1 MADAGGSGAGA
12 AAPQRFEVRGI
23 CVLGRGP
30 PSSPPSSTTRPSASR
45 PARLVHPFA
54 GLACSCIAPSDR
66 SRRGARAPAPPLPLG
81 PPRRS
86 RSGRPSRSGAG
97 TSSWRTAPSA
107 ATTSWTSASSA
118 RPTRRRRPPRTASWR
133 GAWRAAS
140 RRSGARARA
149 RAQLHSLL
157 RRACALASRLT
168 PISLS
173 HAARALSAP
182 RAGASATT
190 PFTSTVSAAA
200 AAASARRGACAHAS
214 PSSLAACRHLAL
226 AEDAAGV
233 PAGQPRLG
241 VRQVRPV
248 RSRGGGGGANA
259 CTAIR
264 AHAFAPLSRCLR
276 RAPS

>member
-1 MADAGGSGAGA
+1 MENCA
-12 AAPQRFEVRGI
+12 I
-23 CVLGRGP
+23 CRNHIMDL
-30 PSSPPSSTTRPSASR
+30 
-45 PARLVHPFA
+45 
-54 GLACSCIAPSDR
+54 CIECQANQ
-66 SRRGARAPAPPLPLG
+66 A
-81 PPRRS
+81 
-86 RSGRPSRSGAG
+86 
-97 TSSWRTAPSA
+97 A
-107 ATTSWTSASSA
+107 ATTEDCVV
-118 RPTRRRRPPRTASWR
+118 
-133 GAWRAAS
+133 AWCVAS
-140 RRSGARARA
+140 RVAPIGGARARA
-149 RAQLHSLL
+149 RAAPFASTPRLRAGLATDADFSLA
-157 RRACALASRLT
+157 R
-168 PISLS
+168 
-173 HAARALSAP
+173 AARALSAP

-276 RAPS
+276 LPDHPSSSRPSKPSSPPSSQFSRLFWMASIQSHILRGNREGSAGAGGR